1 MGGQLTVRSVL
12 EQGTVFRFDIPISL
26 TQAIDHQKVEASRRV
41 IGLAP
46 NQRLR
51 RILIVEDKWTNRLLL
66 FRLLTTIGF
75 SVHEASNGEEAVAL
89 WESWEPHLILM
100 DMRMPVMDGYEA
112 TKTIKSYVKG
122 QATVIIALT
131 ASVFEEHRAAILSA
145 GCDDFVR
152 KPFRE
157 NFLLEKIA
165 DYLGVRYVYE
175 ESPQSSALSPQPSA
189 NANNYE
195 LNAESLSVMP
205 PEWLRQLHLAAE
217 ACNDEEI
224 ITLIE
229 QIPEQ
234 QGAVKSALTNLVNN
248 FRLDLIFDLT
258 QVFIK

>member
-1 MGGQLTVRSVL
+1 
-12 EQGTVFRFDIPISL
+12 SL
-26 TQAIDHQKVEASRRV
+26 AEAIDQQKVETSRRV

-46 NQRLR
+46 NQRLC
-51 RILIVEDKWTNRLLL
+51 RILVVEDKWTNRLLL
-66 FRLLTTIGF
+66 FRLLTAVGF
-75 SVHEASNGEEAVAL
+75 SMREATNGEEAIAL

-112 TKTIKSYVKG
+112 TKKIKSHVKG

-145 GCDDFVR
+145 GCDDFIR

-175 ESPQSSALSPQPSA
+175 ESHQPLAISHQPSA
-189 NANNYE
+189 NAKNYE

-205 PEWLRQLHLAAE
+205 PEWLCKLHLAAE

-224 ITLIE
+224 VALIE

-234 QGAVKSALTNLVNN
+234 QVAVKSALTHLVDN
-248 FRLDLIFDLT
+248 FRVDLIFDLT
-258 QVFIK
+258 QVFINE